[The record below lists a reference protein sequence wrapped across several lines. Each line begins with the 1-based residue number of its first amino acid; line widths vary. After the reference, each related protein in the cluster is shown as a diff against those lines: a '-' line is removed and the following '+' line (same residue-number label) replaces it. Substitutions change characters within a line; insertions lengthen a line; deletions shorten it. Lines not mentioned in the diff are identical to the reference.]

1 MAALPRSV
9 MGLCRVFRGHAEH
22 VPCGIVADDLVKG
35 PMPDDDRLFAKPVV
49 EILSPYF
56 SVPQRVITPGDE
68 GHGGVSV
75 RGGKR
80 CELLSVCLGGFC
92 AGKFSGGQGPVVGSE
107 KGKLGEHRRQ

>member
-1 MAALPRSV
+1 MAGLSLVFWKRVSLGAALLLLGAATSAAP
-9 MGLCRVFRGHAEH
+9 F
-22 VPCGIVADDLVKG
+22 VPEA
-35 PMPDDDRLFAKPVV
+35 
-49 EILSPYF
+49 F